1 MTTEF
6 IIWYHHQTWKK
17 HVSMLLFDS
26 IDSLWERGKGFD
38 FLIESLDSSLIL
50 LVMWKSGTQFDDGY
64 EIGRNEIVIS
74 PGRLKGKVIFNEI
87 RDLCPVWISNA
98 TVTQALFD
106 GKKGDCNPFHD
117 GFKGEDGYQ
126 RPITYYRGLM
136 KSHNV
141 FRLLKLKPLSN
152 GYWIRIILKSIAQTI
167 AIEIQAMLI

>member
-1 MTTEF
+1 
-6 IIWYHHQTWKK
+6 
-17 HVSMLLFDS
+17 MLLFDS

-74 PGRLKGKVIFNEI
+74 PGRLKGKVFFNEI

-117 GFKGEDGYQ
+117 GCFKGEDGYQ
-126 RPITYYRGLM
+126 RPITYYRSLM

-141 FRLLKLKPLSN
+141 FRLFKLTLLSN
-152 GYWIRIILKSIAQTI
+152 GQLLDKNHTEINSWNECNAITIQVSGHVDII
-167 AIEIQAMLI
+167 